1 MTSSCGN
8 IRAWLSTEMGR
19 LGPLNSLAFGRSP
32 FQPPELDENGDFILG
47 PHAHEFDNKDF
58 YVQKFDERGHPKN
71 DASKA
76 TIQEMQHAQNA
87 VLETVGVVVR
97 REEAAKSAWQ
107 RQSKRDKVTD
117 IINENNYGIVMRE
130 VLPFLVQSSVWW
142 GLCLRRRMQTFRPY
156 LDPPVTNIIRSEVQ
170 RFGPLSFLTD
180 GLLSSIAAYILNI
193 LLMSLQSQRSELTLE
208 ISSGDASY
216 TWKPFKSFAVGL
228 AIPLLVFPAKAFAV
242 LQGLHLIPSTSHL
255 NPRCFVPFTA
265 ASPIQMP
272 STPAVWSI
280 GTGLAFAT
288 SICYHPFV
296 LGTISDKT
304 KAYIHNAMYRVVLLT
319 LTPRP
324 DHPDKLTIE
333 AARRTREDED
343 GLDLPGIGR
352 QNNTERLSRGR
363 TIDFWTEI
371 GRELGFIAA
380 RIYQWKNIITR
391 QKRSKE
397 VENEHQS
404 IPVGLA
410 DRTRALQRQMV
421 RDDLEN
427 LRANEEDRLRVQRQ
441 AHNWALAEFGLYSG
455 GDVDEWLLPAHEIFD
470 ADPLDTRSTPTPEP
484 VDLTDHA
491 ADQAQDL
498 EPPTPIFDPFTPDNE
513 HDREEREG
521 EGRMMASLGFDD
533 SDATL
538 EGPFQ
543 NPLYEPNQGE
553 SGTSSPVFFRDLG
566 AEHSPPE
573 LRNPFET
580 ASDPSREAILEE
592 ATHVVTD
599 VPVRRNARLFDGP
612 AYYDPNDIIQE
623 SIPEAPDSP
632 LDRNATP
639 PAISLNRDRD
649 RDDDRRSSP
658 RMVARP
664 TPSPSLSEASMSSH
678 ELASRRLR
686 RRLDLRLRPPISAL
700 PYRDRDLY
708 DDDGPRQAPSRRAP
722 SDLDLHWPSRS
733 SSSSDDGAAHNT
745 RPESGPSHRVTT
757 LSVFPAEMF
766 AECAA
771 GLFTSAITLPLD
783 SLYVRSLASGFLGAA
798 APGASA
804 AALGIKGD
812 VYGMGEWFGG
822 SAGGWT
828 GRVRYA
834 GMMAL
839 MMGIQGCVSS
849 VSWALV
855 TRLAIVI
862 GRQKGWG
869 AV

>member
-1 MTSSCGN
+1 
-8 IRAWLSTEMGR
+8 MGR

-32 FQPPELDENGDFILG
+32 FQPPELDENRDFILG

-58 YVQKFDERGHPKN
+58 YVQEFDERGHPKN

-170 RFGPLSFLTD
+170 RFGPLSFLTG
-180 GLLSSIAAYILNI
+180 GLLPSIASYILNI
-193 LLMSLQSQRSELTLE
+193 LLMSLQSQRSELTRE

-242 LQGLHLIPSTSHL
+242 LQGLHLIPSTSYL
-255 NPRCFVPFTA
+255 NLRCFVSFTA

-296 LGTISDKT
+296 LGVISDKT

-324 DHPDKLTIE
+324 DNPDKLTME
-333 AARRTREDED
+333 AARRNREDED

-352 QNNTERLSRGR
+352 RNNAERLSRGR
-363 TIDFWTEI
+363 TVDFWTEI

-391 QKRSKE
+391 LKRLKE
-397 VENEHQS
+397 IESERQP
-404 IPVGLA
+404 IPTGLA

-441 AHNWALAEFGLYSG
+441 AHNWALAEFGLYSS
-455 GDVDEWLLPAHEIFD
+455 GDIDEWLLPAQEIFD

-484 VDLTDHA
+484 VDLTDYVA
-491 ADQAQDL
+491 NQAQHL
-498 EPPTPIFDPFTPDNE
+498 EPPTPIFDPFTPNNE
-513 HDREEREG
+513 YDREEREG
-521 EGRMMASLGFDD
+521 EGRMMASLSFDD
-533 SDATL
+533 SDATF

-543 NPLYEPNQGE
+543 SLPYEPNQGE

-566 AEHSPPE
+566 AGQSPPE

-580 ASDPSREAILEE
+580 ASDPSREAVLEE
-592 ATHVVTD
+592 ATRVAPD
-599 VPVRRNARLFDGP
+599 VPVRRNAQLFDGP
-612 AYYDPNDIIQE
+612 AYYDPNDVTQE

-632 LDRNATP
+632 LNRNPTP

-658 RMVARP
+658 RMIARP

-678 ELASRRLR
+678 ELASH
-686 RRLDLRLRPPISAL
+686 RRLDLRPRPPISTL
-700 PYRDRDLY
+700 PYRNRNPDG
-708 DDDGPRQAPSRRAP
+708 DDGPRTAPPHRAP
-722 SDLDLHWPSRS
+722 SDLDLRWPSRS

-745 RPESGPSHRVTT
+745 GLGSGPAHRVTT

-783 SLYVRSLASGFLGAA
+783 SLYVRSLALGFLGAA
-798 APGASA
+798 GPRASV
-804 AALGIKGD
+804 AALGIRGD

-822 SAGGWT
+822 NAGGWG
-828 GRVRYA
+828 GRFRYA

-839 MMGIQGCVSS
+839 MMGIQACVSN

-855 TRLAIVI
+855 TRLAIMI

-869 AV
+869 AI